1 MPQNGEAGGGILA
14 EVTALEEQ
22 VAYLIPYA
30 EGKFSIG
37 DKVFLESDNPA
48 IYPSDA
54 FMGRV
59 INAFG
64 KPIDGKGLLAKGR
77 VAYPLKN
84 SPPISYQRQEIGGKM
99 DVGVKAINSFITLCK
114 GQRMGVFAGSGVG
127 KSMLIAM
134 LTKYAKADVKVIGLI
149 GERGREVKEFLNDYL
164 GEEGMKNAVII
175 ASTSDES
182 PLARKRAAYL
192 TLAVAEYF
200 RDAGKEVLLMMD
212 SVTRFA
218 MAQRE
223 IGLASG
229 EPIATKGYTT
239 SVFVE
244 LPKLLER
251 AGCGVEGSGNIT
263 AIFTVL
269 VEGGDTDEPIS
280 DTVRGILDGHIMLS
294 RNIADRGRYPAI
306 DVNKSVSRTMPKCN
320 TPQETELVTKARRY
334 MAVYYD
340 MEEIIRI
347 GAYKSGSDKLTDEA
361 IYYSQK
367 LEEFLSQKS
376 EEHFSL
382 EKCYEILQDILAS

>member
-1 MPQNGEAGGGILA
+1 VPQNGEAGGGILA

-22 VAYLIPYA
+22 VAYLIPYS

-64 KPIDGKGLLAKGR
+64 KPIDGKGSLAKGR

-164 GEEGMKNAVII
+164 GEDGMKNAVII

-320 TPQETELVTKARRY
+320 TSQETELVTKARRY